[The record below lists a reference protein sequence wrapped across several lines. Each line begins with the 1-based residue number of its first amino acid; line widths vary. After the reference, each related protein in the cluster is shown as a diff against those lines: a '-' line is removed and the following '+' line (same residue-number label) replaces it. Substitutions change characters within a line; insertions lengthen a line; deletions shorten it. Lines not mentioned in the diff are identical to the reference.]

1 MLWSERCSQAWA
13 LLPGACFYCKDLVVT
28 FLTVPTAGEF
38 ISGKL
43 RPHLQQK
50 SEEKIKLE
58 VIYKTYGLYI
68 KVCFSTNN
76 FNSVANV
83 SSAKLSSPT
92 LRL

>member
-1 MLWSERCSQAWA
+1 M
-13 LLPGACFYCKDLVVT
+13 PGSCFYCKDLVVT

-58 VIYKTYGLYI
+58 VIYKKYGFYM
-68 KVCFSTNN
+68 KVCVSTNN
-76 FNSVANV
+76 FNYVAKF

-92 LRL
+92 SRL